1 MEEILV
7 FKRINAKD
15 FAAVPYLETS
25 ALMGSH
31 PDGIRF
37 STEKPNV
44 IVGPNGAG
52 KSALM
57 RSLAL
62 HTLSW
67 FTGTSAFDSNYLD
80 DYKVKNAWREVDSQR
95 RYAHY
100 EATGRWEDLYDYLG
114 GLEVE
119 TDYAPALYY
128 RPGHI
133 PGNERMVSAAMMVGY
148 FDEAKAYGRLTEKK
162 SSGQQC
168 LALLDRLREVL
179 SGNTASLQAYAVQ
192 NGGLGKGAKSKHLTE
207 PRSNLPAD
215 AKPVLLMDEPEQS
228 LDVKAELLLW
238 HQIQDADMSKM
249 QVIVATHS
257 LYPLMHQEQFNLI
270 EAVPGYARDVLE
282 LL

>member
-1 MEEILV
+1 M
-7 FKRINAKD
+7 FKNVKVKD
-15 FAAVPYLETS
+15 FATVPYLETS
-25 ALMGSH
+25 SLIRH
-31 PDGIRF
+31 RPEGILF
-37 STEKPNV
+37 STEKPNA

-52 KSALM
+52 KSALLKA
-57 RSLAL
+57 LAL

-80 DYKVKNAWREVDSQR
+80 SFKLKEAWREADSKR

-133 PGNERMVSAAMMVGY
+133 PGNERMITAAMMVGY
-148 FDEAKAYGRLTEKK
+148 CEEAKAYGRMTDKK

-168 LALLDRLREVL
+168 LALLDRVHAVL
-179 SGNTASLQAYAVQ
+179 GGDISSLQAFIEQ
-192 NGGLGKGAKSKHLTE
+192 NGGLGKGAKSRHLIE
-207 PRSNLPAD
+207 PRTNLPVD

-228 LDVKAELLLW
+228 LDALAELVLW
-238 HQIQDADMSKM
+238 RQIAAADMSKM

-257 LYPLMHQEQFNLI
+257 LYPLMHPEKFNII
-270 EAVPGYARDVLE
+270 EAVPGYSESVMQ

>member
-1 MEEILV
+1 V
-7 FKRINAKD
+7 FKKINVKE
-15 FAAVPYLETS
+15 FATVPYLETS
-25 ALMGSH
+25 NLMQTH
-31 PDGIRF
+31 PEGLQF
-37 STEKPNV
+37 STEKPNA

-52 KSALM
+52 KSALLKA
-57 RSLAL
+57 LAL

-80 DYKVKNAWREVDSQR
+80 SFKLKDAWREADAKR

-100 EATGRWEDLYDYLG
+100 EATGRWEDLHDYLG
-114 GLEVE
+114 GFEVE

-133 PGNERMVSAAMMVGY
+133 PGNERMVSAAMMAGY
-148 FDEAKAYGRLTEKK
+148 CEEAKAYGRMTEKK

-168 LALLDRLREVL
+168 LALLERVHAVL
-179 SGNTASLQAYAVQ
+179 GGDTSSLKGFIEQ
-192 NGGLGKGAKSKHLTE
+192 NGGLGNGVKSRHLTE
-207 PRSNLPAD
+207 PRTNLPVD

-228 LDVKAELLLW
+228 LDAHAELVLW
-238 HQIQDADMSKM
+238 HQIAAADMSKM

-257 LYPLMHQEQFNLI
+257 LYPLMHPEKFNII
-270 EAVPGYARDVLE
+270 EAVPGYSQSVTQ

>member
-1 MEEILV
+1 M
-7 FKRINAKD
+7 FKNLKVKD
-15 FAAVPYLETS
+15 FATVPYLETS
-25 ALMGSH
+25 SL
-31 PDGIRF
+31 IRHRPEGLQF
-37 STEKPNV
+37 STEKPNA

-52 KSALM
+52 KSALLKA
-57 RSLAL
+57 LAL

-67 FTGTSAFDSNYLD
+67 FTGTSAFDPNYLD
-80 DYKVKNAWREVDSQR
+80 SFKLKEAWREADSKR

-133 PGNERMVSAAMMVGY
+133 PGNERMITAAMMVGY
-148 FDEAKAYGRLTEKK
+148 CEEAKAYGRMTDKK

-168 LALLDRLREVL
+168 LALLDRVHAVL
-179 SGNTASLQAYAVQ
+179 GGVISSLQAFIEQ
-192 NGGLGKGAKSKHLTE
+192 NDGLGKGAKSRHLIE
-207 PRSNLPAD
+207 PRTNLPGD

-228 LDVKAELLLW
+228 LDALAELVLW
-238 HQIQDADMSKM
+238 RQIAAADMSKM

-257 LYPLMHQEQFNLI
+257 LYPLMHPEKFNII
-270 EAVPGYARDVLE
+270 EAVPGYSESVMQ